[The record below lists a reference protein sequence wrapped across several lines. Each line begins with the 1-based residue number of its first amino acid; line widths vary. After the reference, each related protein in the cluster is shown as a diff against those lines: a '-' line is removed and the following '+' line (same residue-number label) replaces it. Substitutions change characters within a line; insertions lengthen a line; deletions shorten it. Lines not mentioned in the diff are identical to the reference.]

1 MNKKIAISLSIVGA
15 IVVIAIGGTIA
26 YFSNTET
33 SPGNTFIAG
42 AIDLKVDST
51 CIYNGQTVESC
62 TWAPTDLDDEL
73 FFNFD
78 DVKPGDEGEDTISLH
93 VDSNPAWI
101 CAEVS
106 NIVSSENGCNPPEKI
121 AEADCELNED
131 GELWDNLYFSI
142 WLEDDCDN
150 IYEPGEGET
159 YVIQNVQASDI
170 QYPIADSQTGGTP
183 ITDKCVGV
191 AWYVPPG
198 TGNEIQS
205 DSVTG
210 DITFKAYQSKNNDS
224 FVCVAGDGCFDQA
237 DVMLVL
243 DRSGSINTTELG
255 QLKTA
260 AHVFVTVLNPN
271 GGVHMGQ
278 TSFSDNGTLD
288 LHLTNNKTAIDAAI
302 DSLISGGYTNLYE
315 GIHLAKVELDDANA
329 YERPLVPDYM
339 VIITDGNPNRP
350 TPDST
355 ARTMAANEADAARAA
370 GVEVY
375 VVGVGNDVDAT
386 YLINN
391 IADDLAHYF
400 AISNYSELED
410 LLEAIANCQQPPQNI
425 GTLTVNK
432 VVVNDEGGTK
442 GIGDFSLFVSGY
454 PVTSGAAVN
463 FPTGGYTVTET
474 GNQGYAATFS
484 GDCDSGGNVTIGA
497 GDNKTCTITNDDNPQ
512 PVSIFSD
519 NFNDGDYDGWT
530 AVCFQGGGYGG
541 ESCSSPQYDVSAMSG
556 GSAYDGYSV
565 RIEDDAG
572 INRTVST
579 AGRTNIQLKY
589 CRRTQSTES
598 SDRFRIGWKTGSNSS
613 NWASYN
619 QLEAVQDDSGWTCVT
634 QNLPSSANNTTI
646 SIAFFLDNDE
656 GDYGWVDN
664 VEVLGQ

>member
-1 MNKKIAISLSIVGA
+1 MNKRLIISLITIATIAI
-15 IVVIAIGGTIA
+15 IAIGATTA

-51 CIYNGQTVESC
+51 CTYNGQTVDSC
-62 TWAPTDLDDEL
+62 TWGMTDLNDQL
-73 FFNFD
+73 FFDFD

-101 CAEVS
+101 CAEVA
-106 NIVSSENGCNPPEKI
+106 NVVSSENGCNPPEKI
-121 AEADCELNED
+121 AEADCELTED

-142 WLEDDCDN
+142 WLDDCDN
-150 IYEPGEGET
+150 VYEPGEGET
-159 YVIQNVQASDI
+159 YIIQNVQASDI

-183 ITDKCVGV
+183 ITDACIGV
-191 AWYVPPG
+191 AWYVPSG
-198 TGNEIQS
+198 AGNEIQS

-210 DITFKAYQSKNNDS
+210 DITFKAYQAKNNDG
-224 FVCVAGDGCFDQA
+224 FVCFPGDGCFDQA

-243 DRSGSINTTELG
+243 DRSGSISSPTELN

-278 TSFSDNGTLD
+278 TSFSTNGTLD

-315 GIHLAKVELDDANA
+315 GINLAKVELDDANS
-329 YERPLVPDYM
+329 YERPLVQDYM
-339 VIITDGNPNRP
+339 VVITDGNPNRP

-370 GVEVY
+370 GIEIY

-391 IADDLAHYF
+391 IADDPAHYF
-400 AISNYSELED
+400 AIGDYSELED

-454 PVTSGAAVN
+454 PVTSGVAVN
-463 FPTGGYTVTET
+463 FPGGSYTVTET
-474 GNQGYAATFS
+474 GNQGYVATFS
-484 GDCDSGGNVTIGA
+484 GDCDSSGNVTIGA

-512 PVSIFSD
+512 PVTIFSD
-519 NFNDGDYDGWT
+519 NFNDGNYYGWSSACFEQDGSCYASYDIE
-530 AVCFQGGGYGG
+530 VL
-541 ESCSSPQYDVSAMSG
+541 SSG
-556 GSAYDGYSV
+556 AYEGQSV
-565 RIEDDAG
+565 RLEDGAA
-572 INRTVST
+572 IYRNVST
-579 AGRTNIQLKY
+579 TGRTNIQLKY
-589 CRRTQSTES
+589 CRRTQYAES
-598 SDRFRIGWKTGSNSS
+598 GDRLRIGWKTGATSS
-613 NWASYN
+613 NWTNYTE
-619 QLEAVQDDSGWTCVT
+619 LEAVQDNSGWTCVT
-634 QNLPSSANNTTI
+634 QDLPSSANNSSI